1 MMNRKSRLILIFC
14 GVFLLCAFSLA
25 VGSTSV
31 SPGDALAAL
40 FGSEDAGAREA
51 LQTILN
57 FRLPLLAQAFIL
69 GGLLAISGAALQA
82 VLQNPLAEP
91 YILGTSSGAA
101 FGLTLA
107 GALGPLGA
115 GIFGLSSLFWLR
127 AIFAFIGGI
136 VAAILVFLSAWRR
149 RGILS
154 PLALILSGVV
164 IGAFLTAASMGI
176 QSLLDPF
183 EFRSTLGL
191 LLGSFH
197 IIDWPQIA
205 LTLFPALIA
214 GALLQSRAVVLDI
227 FSSGYASAHS
237 LGLNTRRELAWIVAL
252 VSLITALSVSLCGII
267 AFVGL
272 TAPHLVRKASGGRH
286 ARLLPAAF
294 VTGGC
299 FCVLADALSRL
310 LLPWGQIPAGAFTA
324 LLGAPVFILA
334 LRSYGGSSHDSL

>member
-1 MMNRKSRLILIFC
+1 MSRKPRVILIAC
-14 GVFLLCAFSLA
+14 GVLLLCAFSLA
-25 VGSTSV
+25 VGSTPV
-31 SPGDALAAL
+31 SPVDALAAL
-40 FGSEDAGAREA
+40 FGGGGAAAREA
-51 LQTILN
+51 LQTIVD
-57 FRLPLLAQAFIL
+57 FRLPLVAQAFIL

-101 FGLTLA
+101 FGVTLA
-107 GALGPLGA
+107 GALGPPIASLLGL
-115 GIFGLSSLFWLR
+115 GSLFWVR
-127 AIFAFIGGI
+127 AIFAFAGGI
-136 VAAILVFLSAWRR
+136 GAAILVFASAWRR
-149 RGILS
+149 HILS

-164 IGAFLTAASMGI
+164 VGAFLTAASMGI
-176 QSLLDPF
+176 QSMLDPF

-197 IIDWPQIA
+197 ILDWAQIA
-205 LTLFPALIA
+205 LTLVPALIA

-227 FSSGYASAHS
+227 FASGYASAHS
-237 LGLNTRRELAWIVAL
+237 LGLNTRRELAVIAAL
-252 VSLITALSVSLCGII
+252 VALITALSVSLCGII

-272 TAPHLVRKASGGRH
+272 TAPHLVRRASGGRH
-286 ARLLPAAF
+286 ARLLPMAF

-324 LLGAPVFILA
+324 LLGAPVFIAA
-334 LRSYGGSSHDSL
+334 LRSYGGSHDSM

>member
-1 MMNRKSRLILIFC
+1 M
-14 GVFLLCAFSLA
+14 
-25 VGSTSV
+25 VGSTAV

-40 FGSEDAGAREA
+40 FGSEDAEARAA
-51 LQTILN
+51 LQTILD
-57 FRLPLLAQAFIL
+57 FRLPLLVQAFIL

-101 FGLTLA
+101 FGVTLA
-107 GALGPLGA
+107 GALGLG
-115 GIFGLSSLFWLR
+115 SLFWLR
-127 AIFAFIGGI
+127 SIFAFAGGI
-136 VAAILVFLSAWRR
+136 IAAILVFCSAWRR
-149 RGILS
+149 RGMLS

-164 IGAFLTAASMGI
+164 IGAFLTAAGMGV

-183 EFRSTLGL
+183 EFRSTIGL

-197 IIDWPQIA
+197 ILNWTQIT
-205 LTLFPALIA
+205 LTLVPALVA
-214 GALLQSRAVVLDI
+214 GALLRSRAVVLDI
-227 FSSGYASAHS
+227 FASGYASAHS
-237 LGLNTRRELAWIVAL
+237 VGLNTRRELAIITAL

-272 TAPHLVRKASGGRH
+272 TAPHLVRRASGGRH
-286 ARLLPAAF
+286 ARLFPAAF
-294 VTGGC
+294 IVGGC

-310 LLPWGQIPAGAFTA
+310 FLPWGQIPAGAFTA

-334 LRSYGGSSHDSL
+334 LRSYGGSHDSL